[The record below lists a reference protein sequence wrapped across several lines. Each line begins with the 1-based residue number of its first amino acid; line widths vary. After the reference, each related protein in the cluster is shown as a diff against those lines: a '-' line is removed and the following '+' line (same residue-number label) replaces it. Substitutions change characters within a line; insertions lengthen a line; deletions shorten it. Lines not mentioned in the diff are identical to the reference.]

1 MEKTFKS
8 PSNDNNKDI
17 NFFGGPIPGQS
28 LTESPGKY
36 PWDKP
41 PKYSD
46 IDDAYEYV
54 SLQIYSEEG
63 IRKIMDLLEMGVSPR
78 LIARSTVLVGWMNN
92 LWNPDVAEMLK
103 QAIAVDVTLI
113 GTEADI
119 DINFDIPKSNF
130 NVDYKEMHNR
140 RKQKL
145 SEEMDDSVIEDVQ
158 EALKDRGSQTKKGL
172 MSKE

>member
-92 LWNPDVAEMLK
+92 LWNPDVAELLK
-103 QAIAVDVTLI
+103 QAIAVARAVAVKTP
-113 GTEADI
+113 
-119 DINFDIPKSNF
+119 PKSNPPSARMTGF
-130 NVDYKEMHNR
+130 KNIMYAMVRKVDTPAITSVS
-140 RKQKL
+140 KL
-145 SEEMDDSVIEDVQ
+145 V
-158 EALKDRGSQTKKGL
+158 LCFL
-172 MSKE
+172 